1 MRPQRRRIPSH
12 FTTWPRPVRTL
23 FAATAAFL
31 VVFPCASADSPLA
44 PAPPSAAL
52 GLAEPER
59 SAQELAA
66 LRQEHARQSAE
77 LRAKDA
83 ELHLAETALERAEA
97 IRFALGLSLISLAVA
112 LGAIILLQRYRLRAE
127 RRILDETRLARDAA
141 EEADRIKTRFLGVAS
156 HDIRAPLGNIV
167 HLTEDLRTS
176 PGPSASD
183 ERLDLVSS
191 EAQRVLCLVE
201 DLLTTA
207 ALESGKLELR
217 PAPTDLVE
225 ITSAVIASLRWQAS
239 AKRQHL
245 VCPPTAP
252 ALGRLTADAA
262 RLYQVVTNLVSN
274 AIKFSPTGAT
284 ITLSFTRSATHLAVC
299 VRDEG
304 PGLSRDDL
312 AKLFRPFDRLSPV
325 ATAGESSHGLGLSIA
340 HEIVRLH
347 GGTLRVDSRPGAGT
361 TFTAELPLPS

>member
-1 MRPQRRRIPSH
+1 MPLH
-12 FTTWPRPVRTL
+12 LTTWPGAVRAF
-23 FAATAAFL
+23 FAATVVCL
-31 VVFPCASADSPLA
+31 VVLVSASAQSPQPPGTPATA
-44 PAPPSAAL
+44 PDQ
-52 GLAEPER
+52 AELER
-59 SAQELAA
+59 RAQELIA
-66 LRQEHARQSAE
+66 LRHEHARQGAE

-83 ELHLAETALERAEA
+83 ELQIAETALERAEA

-112 LGAIILLQRYRLRAE
+112 LGAIIVLQRYRLRAE
-127 RRILDETRLARDAA
+127 RLILDETRLARDAA

-167 HLTEDLRTS
+167 NLTEDLRAS
-176 PGPSASD
+176 PGNTASD
-183 ERLDLVSS
+183 ERIDLISS

-225 ITSAVIASLRWQAS
+225 ITSAVVDSLRWQAS

-245 VCPPTAP
+245 VCTP
-252 ALGRLTADAA
+252 AVPAIGRLTADAA
-262 RLYQVVTNLVSN
+262 RLYQVVANLVSN
-274 AIKFSPTGAT
+274 AIKFSPTGAM
-284 ITLSFTRSATHLAVC
+284 ITLSFARTATHLSVS

-304 PGLSRDDL
+304 PGLSTDDI
-312 AKLFRPFDRLSPV
+312 AKLFRPFDRLGSV

-347 GGTLRVDSRPGAGT
+347 GGTLKVDSRPGFGA
-361 TFTAELPLPS
+361 TFTAELPVSS